1 MFIGVAPASVCQ
13 LSEFKNQKKMKRRQF
28 IQNTSLAAMAGFL
41 AQNGMAASMFSAA
54 VNKNLTVGAHV
65 WVYASTQPNYDVS
78 PVLEQIFAD
87 MSYAGLDAVETMEQP
102 LRSDKYTKQIA
113 ELIEKYKI
121 ALLGTSYG
129 ADMWDKNKHNEIYED
144 VDLVMTNLASVGGRT
159 FGTSVG
165 HPNGRLKTEKE
176 LDAQAVF
183 LKRLAKLGSEK
194 GIVLN
199 LHNHTYEVENNMHDL
214 GGTLKRI
221 PDIKLG
227 PDLNWLLRGGVDPT
241 EFLNKYQSNICFLH
255 IRDQYRNG
263 KWSEALGEGDVDFV
277 EIGQKLKEIQFD
289 GDVVIELAFENGFK
303 PTRPLKETLKI
314 SRNNLKK
321 TTGI

>member
-1 MFIGVAPASVCQ
+1 
-13 LSEFKNQKKMKRRQF
+13 MKRRKF

-41 AQNGMAASMFSAA
+41 AQNSLEASMFSVAE
-54 VNKNLTVGAHV
+54 KKKLTVGAHV
-65 WVYASTQPNYDVS
+65 WIYASTQPDYDVS

-102 LRSDKYTKQIA
+102 LRSDKYTKQIE
-113 ELIEKYKI
+113 ELIEKYEI

-144 VDLVMTNLASVGGRT
+144 VDLVMTSLASVGGRT

-165 HPNGRLKTEKE
+165 HPNGRIKTESE
-176 LDAQAVF
+176 LDAQA
-183 LKRLAKLGSEK
+183 RLLERLVKLGNEK

-199 LHNHTYEVENNMHDL
+199 LHNHTYEVENTMHDL

-227 PDLNWLLRGGVDPT
+227 PDLNWLLRGGVDPI
-241 EFLNKYQSNICFLH
+241 EFLDKYRKNICFLH
-255 IRDQYRNG
+255 LRDQYKNG

-277 EIGQKLKEIQFD
+277 EIGKKLKEIYFD

-303 PTRPLKETLKI
+303 ATRPIKETLKL
-314 SRNNLKK
+314 SRTNLKK

>member
-1 MFIGVAPASVCQ
+1 MR
-13 LSEFKNQKKMKRRQF
+13 RRQF
-28 IQNTSLAAMAGFL
+28 VQNISVAAIIALLAKSGYANSIM
-41 AQNGMAASMFSAA
+41 
-54 VNKNLTVGAHV
+54 NLKSRKKITVGAHV
-65 WVYASTQPNYDVS
+65 WVYASKQPNHDVS
-78 PVLEQIFAD
+78 PILEQIFSDLA
-87 MSYAGLDAVETMEQP
+87 YAKFDGVETMEQP
-102 LRSDKYTKQIA
+102 LRSETHTRLIA
-113 ELIEKYKI
+113 ELIDKYEI

-129 ADMWDKNKHNEIYED
+129 AAMWDRSKHNGIYED

-165 HPNGRLKTEKE
+165 HPNGRLKTEAE
-176 LDAQAVF
+176 LDAQAG
-183 LKRLAKLGSEK
+183 LLTRLIKLGNEK

-199 LHNHTYEVENNMHDL
+199 LHNHTYEVESNMHDL

-227 PDLNWLLRGGVDPT
+227 PDLNWLLRAGVDPI
-241 EFLNKYQSNICFLH
+241 EFLEEYQKNICFMH
-255 IRDQYRNG
+255 IRDQYKNG

-303 PTRPLKETLKI
+303 PTRPLKETLKL
-314 SRNNLKK
+314 SRKYLKK

>member
-1 MFIGVAPASVCQ
+1 
-13 LSEFKNQKKMKRRQF
+13 MKRRKF
-28 IQNTSLAAMAGFL
+28 IQNTSMVAMAGFL
-41 AQNGMAASMFSAA
+41 AQNSLAASMFSSAG
-54 VNKNLTVGAHV
+54 KKKLTVGAHV

-78 PVLEQIFAD
+78 PVLEQVFAD

-102 LRSDKYTKQIA
+102 LRSDKYTRQIA
-113 ELIEKYKI
+113 ELIEKYEI

-129 ADMWDKNKHNEIYED
+129 ADMWDENKHTEIYED

-159 FGTSVG
+159 FGTSVK
-165 HPNGRLKTEKE
+165 HPAGRLKTESE
-176 LDAQAVF
+176 LDAQAS
-183 LKRLAKLGSEK
+183 LLERLIQLGNKK

-221 PDIKLG
+221 PNIKLG
-227 PDLNWLLRGGVDPT
+227 PDLNWLVRGGVNPI
-241 EFLNKYQSNICFLH
+241 EFLDKYQSNICFLH
-255 IRDQYRNG
+255 LRDQYENG

-289 GDVVIELAFENGFK
+289 GDVVIELAFENGFE
-303 PTRPLKETLKI
+303 PTRPLKETLKL
-314 SRNNLKK
+314 SRKNLKK